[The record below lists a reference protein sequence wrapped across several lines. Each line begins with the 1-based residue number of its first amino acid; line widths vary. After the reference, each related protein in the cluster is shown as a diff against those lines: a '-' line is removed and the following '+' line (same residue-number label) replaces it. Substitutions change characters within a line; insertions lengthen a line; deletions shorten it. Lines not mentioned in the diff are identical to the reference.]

1 MNGKLG
7 DHPLNDILDH
17 GAPRFSPEIDELVR
31 QLAALV
37 PRYRL
42 FEMFDWLNASPSS
55 EFRVQLQTE
64 VDRLT
69 KDARARG
76 WDIS

>member
-17 GAPRFSPEIDELVR
+17 GVPVFSPEIDEIVR
-31 QLAALV
+31 KLAALV

-42 FEMFDWLNASPSS
+42 VEMFDWLNPPPLA
-55 EFRVQLQTE
+55 EFKTELGAQLN
-64 VDRLT
+64 RLT
-69 KDARARG
+69 DDANARG
-76 WDIS
+76 WETH